1 MEIVNVISAQDTV
14 EIEFISTDNEKN
26 KEALNSV
33 NKWENDA
40 PSGENRTNAANK
52 IRDVIERNATILRL
66 SHLNV
71 SSLPDV
77 LPHSLIEIEIYS
89 CDKLS
94 ALPDILPSGLTKLEI
109 SHCPEVSSLYKSV
122 PECLTKLAILYC
134 PKISNAIISLPESLQ
149 HIELYMYSKERL
161 SLPFDKLPQNLRDI
175 NLSDS
180 FLIEKSKFKDREIR
194 LNGIEPSASL
204 EFKLGDILYGIAQY
218 KYEVMHQVIKF
229 NDFSDKDIFSQT
241 EITDAVWEHREYFSR
256 DEYRDD
262 ATIKKILNDAD
273 RGIKFKDFL
282 EKHEKY
288 NILSRS
294 GIKSYRPHRNEEHI
308 CLSRTSKA
316 GLEFQIME
324 RQERVFFCVDDLVKS
339 IPEIAQKKP
348 DYGTYIT
355 ASELRWLYRHKDHPN
370 VKNNV
375 QFCLE
380 GAFISQEEVF
390 SLPGW
395 ETYFPKRKSNFVPS
409 YA

>member
-1 MEIVNVISAQDTV
+1 MKIVNFISAQNRV
-14 EIEFISTDNEKN
+14 EIEFLSTENEKN

-40 PSGENRTNAANK
+40 PFGENRTNAANE
-52 IRDVIERNATILRL
+52 IRDVIERNAPILRL
-66 SHLNV
+66 SRLNI

-77 LPHSLIEIEIYS
+77 LPHSLIEIEIYY
-89 CDKLS
+89 CDELS
-94 ALPDILPSGLTKLEI
+94 TLPDSFPSELTKLKISHCPEISSLYKNAPKRLTKLEI
-109 SHCPEVSSLYKSV
+109 IS
-122 PECLTKLAILYC
+122 C
-134 PKISNAIISLPESLQ
+134 PKISNAIIPLPESLQ
-149 HIELYMYSKERL
+149 YIKLDIDSKERL
-161 SLPFDKLPQNLRDI
+161 SLSFDKFPKNLRGI

-194 LNGIEPSASL
+194 LNGLVPSVAL
-204 EFKLGDILYGIAQY
+204 EFKLGDILYGIAQCQH
-218 KYEVMHQVIKF
+218 EVMQQLINF
-229 NDFSDKDIFSQT
+229 NDFSNKDICSQT
-241 EITDAVWEHREYFSR
+241 TITDAVWEHRNYFSR
-256 DEYRDD
+256 DKYRDD
-262 ATIKKILNDAD
+262 ATIKEMLNDAD
-273 RGIKFKDFL
+273 RGIKFKYFL
-282 EKHEKY
+282 EKHKKY

-294 GIKSYRPHRNEEHI
+294 GIKSYRPHKNEEDI

-324 RQERVFFCVDDLVKS
+324 RQERVFFCIDNLNNC

-355 ASELRWLYRHKDHPN
+355 ASELRWLYRRKDHPN

-395 ETYFPKRKSNFVPS
+395 ETYFPKRKSNFIPS
-409 YA
+409 YV